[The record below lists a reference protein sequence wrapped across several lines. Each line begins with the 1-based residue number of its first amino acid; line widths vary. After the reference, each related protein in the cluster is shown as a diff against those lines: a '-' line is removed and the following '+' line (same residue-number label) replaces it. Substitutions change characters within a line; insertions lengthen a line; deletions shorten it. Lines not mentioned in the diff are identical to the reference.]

1 MDMAVL
7 VSGEVKKMVRLIIII
22 ILCLVL
28 FYILGIDFQSFTEFV
43 YDNAVSL
50 LEFAK
55 QIAKEVLNVVKP

>member
-7 VSGEVKKMVRLIIII
+7 VLGEVKKMVRLIIII

-43 YDNAVSL
+43 YDIAVSL

-55 QIAKEVLNVVKP
+55 QIAKEVLNIVKP